1 MFTRQGH
8 SARGISAKR
17 LGAAA
22 LALGLALA
30 LSGFLSGCASSLHVH
45 ATALSAATAPVV
57 NQATEAYRDAE
68 SAYELSQ
75 DYAAPAAFDLSTP
88 VYNPRTL
95 NVLLTADQIQA
106 RLQVLAAFQVYVQDI
121 VAITQGTDSPALEA
135 ASKSI
140 GGDVA
145 GITNTLEPSIDSVL
159 GITPETESTTVTTV
173 TPAAGSTTTSSTTSS
188 ANPVPLVSSGVQ
200 KGLGAAVD
208 MLGQFLVNRTI
219 EKDLPGQVE
228 KMDPVVQQLCQA
240 LANDA
245 TTLQGEEHRIYD
257 QIINQQT
264 LFLRENKDK
273 MDPGVR
279 QEEIMKLPDLARQQA
294 AADARLNALQAALI
308 KLSLTHHAL
317 AAAAQGNNPESLQ
330 QKLSDLENAGAG
342 LGKLN

>member
-1 MFTRQGH
+1 MFTRQDH
-8 SARGISAKR
+8 SARGDSAER
-17 LGAAA
+17 LGAA
-22 LALGLALA
+22 ALGLALA

-106 RLQVLAAFQVYVQDI
+106 RLKVLAAFQVYVQDV

-135 ASKSI
+135 ASKSV

-159 GITPETESTTVTTV
+159 GITPETESTTL
-173 TPAAGSTTTSSTTSS
+173 TSSTTSS

-219 EKDLPGQVE
+219 EKDLPGEVE

-245 TTLQGEEHRIYD
+245 STLQGEEHRIYD

-279 QEEIMKLPDLARQQA
+279 EEEIMKLPDLARQQA
-294 AADARLNALQAALI
+294 AADDRLNALQAALI
-308 KLSLTHHAL
+308 KLEMTHHAL

-330 QKLSDLENAGAG
+330 QKLSDLESAGAG